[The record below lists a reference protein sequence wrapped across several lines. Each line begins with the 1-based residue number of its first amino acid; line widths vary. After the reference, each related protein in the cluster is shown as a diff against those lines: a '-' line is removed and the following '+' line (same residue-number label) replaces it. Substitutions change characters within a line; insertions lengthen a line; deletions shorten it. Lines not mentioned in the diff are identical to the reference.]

1 MEAICM
7 LGWRQSACGGP
18 SRMQDRRTSR
28 NISATP
34 RWIRRATVD
43 TERSVFWDDLAQ
55 DLKDPQFL
63 REYVAQ
69 SIRIA
74 TIDRIVNE
82 LDGAREAAGLS
93 KAELARAINSEPATV
108 RRLFSAGHVNPTL
121 GTLAEVAAALGM
133 RVVLEPLDADDRK
146 RITEPLLEGSTVDP
160 RVLARRLE
168 AIRRTPDAE
177 SATA

>member
-1 MEAICM
+1 
-7 LGWRQSACGGP
+7 
-18 SRMQDRRTSR
+18 
-28 NISATP
+28 
-34 RWIRRATVD
+34 VD

-55 DLKDPQFL
+55 DLEDPQFL

-74 TIDRIVNE
+74 TIDRLVNE
-82 LDGAREAAGLS
+82 LDMAREAAGLS

-121 GTLAEVAAALGM
+121 GTLAEVATALGM
-133 RVVLEPLDADDRK
+133 RVVLEPLEADDRK
-146 RITEPLLEGSTVDP
+146 RITGPLLEGSTDDP
-160 RVLARRLE
+160 LVLARRLE
-168 AIRRTPDAE
+168 AMRRAPDPD